1 MCIPLTC
8 TRDSWLHNNQLEAKQ
23 EKENRGTDRR
33 IYVLSRLYLAYK

>member
-33 IYVLSRLYLAYK
+33 IYVFIKAYLAYK